1 MNAPVDYTKKWTD
14 DASKLLVGRT
24 IVGVRYMTDDE
35 CNDMDWY
42 SRPVV
47 LILDNGLQIYPSR
60 DDEGNDGGALFT
72 TDTNMDC
79 LPVLRVGD

>member
-1 MNAPVDYTKKWTD
+1 MTDYSRHWIE

-24 IVGVRYMTDDE
+24 IVGVRYMTDKE
-35 CNDMDWY
+35 CTDMDWMQK
-42 SRPVV
+42 SIV

-72 TDTNMDC
+72 TDEKLDC
-79 LPVLRVGD
+79 IPVIGMY